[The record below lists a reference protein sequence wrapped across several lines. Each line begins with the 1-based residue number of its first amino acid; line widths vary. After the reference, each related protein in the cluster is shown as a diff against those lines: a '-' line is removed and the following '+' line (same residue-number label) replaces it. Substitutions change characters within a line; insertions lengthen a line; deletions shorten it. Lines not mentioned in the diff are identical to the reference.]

1 MIAGLSYV
9 MLIFA
14 RSKEGMT
21 EEEKNIRVLDLIE
34 WSRKGSRL
42 RKYAAFIAIFFLL
55 LYYHS
60 IGKRV
65 DLDWKEFC
73 GN

>member
-1 MIAGLSYV
+1 
-9 MLIFA
+9 
-14 RSKEGMT
+14 MT
-21 EEEKNIRVLDLIE
+21 EEEKNIRVSALIE

-42 RKYAAFIAIFFLL
+42 RKYAAIAAIFFLL

-65 DLDWKEFC
+65 DLEWEEIC
-73 GN
+73 R